1 MKTRALLAFALLLAS
16 TLVGAPA
23 AAASAASAED
33 DVVTTLGLGK
43 GTAEWTCRHFGIWC
57 D

>member
-1 MKTRALLAFALLLAS
+1 MKTRALLASALLLAS

-23 AAASAASAED
+23 AAASAASAEN
-33 DVVTTLGLGK
+33 DVVTTLGLSK

>member
-1 MKTRALLAFALLLAS
+1 MKTRALLASALLLAS

-23 AAASAASAED
+23 AEAAASAED

>member
-1 MKTRALLAFALLLAS
+1 MKTRALLASALLLAS

-33 DVVTTLGLGK
+33 DVVTPLGLSK

>member
-1 MKTRALLAFALLLAS
+1 MKTRALLASALLLAS
-16 TLVGAPA
+16 TLVGAP
-23 AAASAASAED
+23 AASAASAED
-33 DVVTTLGLGK
+33 DVVTTLGLTK

>member
-1 MKTRALLAFALLLAS
+1 MKTRALLASALLLAS

-33 DVVTTLGLGK
+33 DVVTPLGLCK
-43 GTAEWTCRHFGIWC
+43 GAAEWTCRHFGIWC

>member
-1 MKTRALLAFALLLAS
+1 MKTRALLASALLLAS

-23 AAASAASAED
+23 AAASVAPAED
-33 DVVTTLGLGK
+33 DVVTTQGLTK
-43 GTAEWTCRHFGIWC
+43 GTKEWTCRHFGIWC

>member
-1 MKTRALLAFALLLAS
+1 MKTRALLASALLLAS

-23 AAASAASAED
+23 AAASAGSAED
-33 DVVTTLGLGK
+33 DVVTPLGLSK

>member
-1 MKTRALLAFALLLAS
+1 MKTRALLASALLLAS

-23 AAASAASAED
+23 AED